1 MNILSRALLRLGY
14 VRLRDFGYTLTS
26 EGRIVELPRVTD
38 DRFSPPPWEPIAWQQ
53 PAAFL
58 PAQQPPV
65 PRPLPPPPQVDE
77 TRGAQEGSI
86 DPETQAPGAEA
97 AGAMDHD
104 TTVRS
109 EPEDEEWEWR
119 MALAQAR
126 ERAAAGRSPAAVA
139 RRLAGDR
146 PDRRPGSG
154 PARSP
159 GGTVPPPAPGS
170 AARARIA
177 GPPALPAGPLLARPG
192 DAAGRVARGTEGMDA
207 RSGDALAAELAAEIE
222 EELELDPDGTD
233 FADGS
238 GRHGIVRVD
247 AGENTALDVPAI
259 GPDAVARPD
268 DDDTRVDVGVGRLAE
283 ARATASA
290 AAADSMP
297 RHVFPAPVVPAPEKP
312 GPLPRLTT
320 RLRRP
325 TNPG

>member
-53 PAAFL
+53 PTAFL

-65 PRPLPPPPQVDE
+65 PRPLPPPPQADE
-77 TRGAQEGSI
+77 TRGARGGSI
-86 DPETQAPGAEA
+86 DPETQAPVTEA
-97 AGAMDHD
+97 TGAMEHD

-126 ERAAAGRSPAAVA
+126 ERASAGRAPAAMAKLTGRRSDA
-139 RRLAGDR
+139 RS
-146 PDRRPGSG
+146 GSR

-177 GPPALPAGPLLARPG
+177 GPPAHPTGPLLARPG
-192 DAAGRVARGTEGMDA
+192 DAAGRVARGTEGMSA
-207 RSGDALAAELAAEIE
+207 RTGDALAAELAAEIE
-222 EELELDPDGTD
+222 EELELEPDGTD

-238 GRHGIVRVD
+238 RRHGIVRVE
-247 AGENTALDVPAI
+247 AGDTTALDVPAI
-259 GPDAVARPD
+259 SPDAVSRPD
-268 DDDTRVDVGVGRLAE
+268 DDVTKVDVGIGRLAQV
-283 ARATASA
+283 RAEASA
-290 AAADSMP
+290 AVADPMP
-297 RHVFPAPVVPAPEKP
+297 RHVFPAPAVPAPEKP
-312 GPLPRLTT
+312 AALPRLTS